1 MYRHAYTNVALE
13 TLKACEKIQK
23 PLFLQGGKIK
33 FIQLLIW
40 VIQLGDVQNMSVRQ
54 IVNFC
59 NEKIDVMMEEAVVA
73 MKSESA
79 VQAHHA
85 TA

>member
-1 MYRHAYTNVALE
+1 
-13 TLKACEKIQK
+13 
-23 PLFLQGGKIK
+23 
-33 FIQLLIW
+33 
-40 VIQLGDVQNMSVRQ
+40 MSVRQ

-85 TA
+85 TAQALQSLHSCRAILKDSTVKIPQYGFNNFFGNEAIN

>member
-1 MYRHAYTNVALE
+1 
-13 TLKACEKIQK
+13 
-23 PLFLQGGKIK
+23 
-33 FIQLLIW
+33 
-40 VIQLGDVQNMSVRQ
+40 MSVRQ